1 MPDVLTFS
9 SSESDAAITFV
20 NSTTANGVVSQ
31 HGRTFDI
38 VASANL
44 LVVRLVHVFSLSAA
58 LQPTVWPN
66 FCIHVG
72 KKFLRA
78 HPVSCV
84 RCQMARTAVVM
95 QMKSLELAASD
106 VI

>member
-66 FCIHVG
+66 FCIHV
-72 KKFLRA
+72 RA